1 MMNKE
6 FKVLKRMTIFHR
18 DFNNIKYKLEDPEN
32 ITTLN
37 EDASELWLKT
47 INRLSKDLLKGYN
60 VDKIDLRKK
69 MKDVFLFIDDSSCC
83 TVLVRFYNDYTSME
97 IRYIDRSGYIYDEN
111 KLVKTSD
118 NIQNM
123 DDFVVSMF
131 VRELEVILN
140 HTKDSKKSAYI
151 KIHQNLSR
159 AINKTKE

>member
-6 FKVLKRMTIFHR
+6 FKVLKRMMVFHR

-47 INRLSKDLLKGYN
+47 INRLAKDLLKGYN

-69 MKDVFLFIDDSSCC
+69 MKDVFLFIDGHSCC
-83 TVLVRFYNDYTSME
+83 TVLVRFYNDYTGME
-97 IRYIDRSGYIYDEN
+97 IRYIDRSGYIYDGN
-111 KLVKTSD
+111 KLVKTSG

-131 VRELEVILN
+131 IKELESVLN

-151 KIHQNLSR
+151 KIHQNLSK
-159 AINKTKE
+159 ALNKTKE